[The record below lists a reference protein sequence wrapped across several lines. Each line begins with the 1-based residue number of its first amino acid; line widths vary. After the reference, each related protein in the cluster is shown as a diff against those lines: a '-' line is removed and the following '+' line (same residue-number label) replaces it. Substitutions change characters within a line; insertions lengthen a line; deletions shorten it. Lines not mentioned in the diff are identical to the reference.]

1 MQEELLIKI
10 FCDVDEF
17 CKVYEDYSERYLLT
31 DDIAKNQLIPKTAM
45 SLSEMMTIAI
55 YFHHSGY
62 RCFKWYYL
70 KHINKALS
78 AYFPK
83 ILSYNRFV
91 EIMPSMLAPLILYTT
106 KFKVGKCTGISFI
119 DSTPLKVCHQ
129 RRIYFHKVFEGI
141 AERGKSSTGWFYG
154 FKLHL
159 VINDKGELLSFCL
172 TAGNV
177 DDRNPDV
184 IDKLS
189 RELFGKLFAD
199 RGYISAKL
207 FENLFSKS
215 ITLVTRIKKNMKNK
229 LMDTMDKIILRKRA
243 VIESVND
250 FLKNICQIEHTRH
263 RSVNNFVVNLI
274 SGLAAY
280 HFIPKEAIFTYHSK
294 YCFNCT
300 IIF

>member
-17 CKVYEDYSERYLLT
+17 CKVYKERYLLT
-31 DDIAKNQLIPKTAM
+31 DDIAKNQLIPKTAL

-70 KHINKALS
+70 KHVSKALR
-78 AYFPK
+78 AYFSK

-91 EIMPSMLAPLILYTT
+91 EIMPSMLAPLILYTI
-106 KFKVGKCTGISFI
+106 KFKVGKYTGISFI

-129 RRIYFHKVFEGI
+129 RRIYAHKVFKGI
-141 AERGKSSTGWFYG
+141 AERKKSSAGWFYG

-189 RELFGKLFAD
+189 KELFGKLFAD
-199 RGYISAKL
+199 SLYKAALAHLDYLEYSEVSPLVVKCIWALGDINTSESRKKLELLAQSQNQVIQDNAISQL
-207 FENLFSKS
+207 NRE
-215 ITLVTRIKKNMKNK
+215 
-229 LMDTMDKIILRKRA
+229 
-243 VIESVND
+243 
-250 FLKNICQIEHTRH
+250 
-263 RSVNNFVVNLI
+263 
-274 SGLAAY
+274 
-280 HFIPKEAIFTYHSK
+280 
-294 YCFNCT
+294 
-300 IIF
+300 